1 MTQMETNLNS
11 QEALKAAKAHK
22 AKKRRQFIK
31 TLFSRKVVLVATII
45 LILII
50 LSAILA
56 PVISPY
62 DPNVISIKARN
73 QGPTADHLLGT
84 DEYGRDVLSRIIY
97 GGQVSLIVGVLA
109 VVIACVLGT
118 LLGMVAGYFGGWV
131 DDVISRLAE
140 AVRVIP
146 QVVLAIALCAVFG
159 GGILNLSIILGI
171 SNLTVYIRMMRSQV
185 MSIKERDYIMAG
197 KLQGNSSLRLM
208 MRHILP
214 NSVSPIIVTMT
225 QQIGGTILSEAGLSF
240 LGLGISVPTAS
251 WGSLVSG
258 GRAYLMTNPV
268 YSLAPGFAI
277 ALLVICLNTLGD
289 GVRDAL
295 DPRLRGEV

>member
-1 MTQMETNLNS
+1 MIQTASEKERT
-11 QEALKAAKAHK
+11 EAVRKAKAHR
-22 AKKRRQFIK
+22 ARKRRQFIR
-31 TLFSRKVVLVATII
+31 TLFGRKIVLAATVI
-45 LILII
+45 LLLII
-50 LSAILA
+50 LSAVFA
-56 PVISPY
+56 SVISPY
-62 DPNVISIKARN
+62 DPNAISIRERS
-73 QGPTADHLLGT
+73 QGPGATHLLGT

-97 GGQVSLIVGVLA
+97 GGRVSLVVGVLA
-109 VVIACVLGT
+109 VVIACVIGT
-118 LLGMVAGYFGGWV
+118 LMGMVAGYFGGWV
-131 DDVISRLAE
+131 DDVISRVAE
-140 AVRVIP
+140 AIRVIP

-208 MRHILP
+208 MKHILP
-214 NSVSPIIVTMT
+214 NSISPIIVTMT

-258 GRAYLMTNPV
+258 GRAYLLTNPV
-268 YSLAPGFAI
+268 YSLAPGIAI

>member
-1 MTQMETNLNS
+1 MTQMETNLSS

-62 DPNVISIKARN
+62 DPNAIAIKARN
-73 QGPTADHLLGT
+73 QGPTAEHLLGT

-159 GGILNLSIILGI
+159 GGVLNLSIILGI

-277 ALLVICLNTLGD
+277 ALLVICLNTVGD